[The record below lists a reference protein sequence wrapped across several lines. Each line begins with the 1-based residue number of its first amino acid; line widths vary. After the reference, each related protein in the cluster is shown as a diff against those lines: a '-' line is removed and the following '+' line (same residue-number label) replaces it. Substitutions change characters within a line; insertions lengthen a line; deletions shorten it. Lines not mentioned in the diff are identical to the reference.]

1 MIRSREYYDVDE
13 GARREAIDERRARFN
28 GCKCGGAKAMT
39 LAEIRTRHN
48 SYRPFADEEKLRI
61 EALDDREQLLAWLDA
76 ALPYVKCAHN
86 MSAYSINQSIGATTL
101 LKEMGVKP

>member
-1 MIRSREYYDVDE
+1 
-13 GARREAIDERRARFN
+13 
-28 GCKCGGAKAMT
+28 MT
-39 LAEIRTRHN
+39 LDEIRRRHG
-48 SYRPFADEEKLRI
+48 KLSI
-61 EALDDREQLLAWLDA
+61 SSAAWGKNTGAIAHLDREQLLAWLDA